1 MASPRKRRERKA
13 AALAAQETSET
24 LETEEELPGIVE
36 SVLAEAKKAA
46 VAILESDP
54 LDLEEEELTYTPKKK
69 KKKAGKGRVNLFGSK
84 DD

>member
-46 VAILESDP
+46 VAILESDS
-54 LDLEEEELTYTPKKK
+54 LDLEEEELTSTPPTKKK
-69 KKKAGKGRVNLFGSK
+69 KTGKGRINLFGSK